1 MGKKDAHKYKEPH
14 LLISVVDKK
23 GQLVEAVQRTP
34 DATVEGQTLIFDY
47 VVSLETTRNQ
57 LVDCGG
63 AIFFELRQWKC
74 SHLTVG
80 EFDLFETE
88 HEEGR
93 HSVKAYAYINGTEV
107 QHMACR
113 LPIFKSSKP
122 TDFKRLWQ
130 PVPLSQ
136 THELFMHMDM
146 IIGPRR
152 TLEANWGFVYPR
164 PPLNSGSTIPFFLDS
179 IGLKDAD
186 PVLEIY
192 VNPRM
197 RLTVIDGNGN
207 RIDRSYTTAEGG
219 TGKDRQAIV
228 FDQELSIP
236 LHVEDLYDLDA
247 YIYFEY
253 VHFKANKGKDS
264 VKCYSFMSVRKM
276 RNGRIKLPIFKS
288 EKPTDMSR
296 GFLAKPNSIKDLWF
310 RTEIFCESFKD
321 LPPVDY
327 NKPRERPESVASD
340 ADHGEHTSRSA
351 KGDQDAT
358 ACLRANSD
366 APSSPYH
373 AKSDHSSPHKQEQY
387 AEIGDDGHGNE
398 LYNPTHSEWMNLK
411 FLTNI
416 FDELDEHETEICPR
430 LDLRTKID
438 EFISHDSRIQSLSDK
453 IRAID
458 GMIVER

>member
-1 MGKKDAHKYKEPH
+1 MGGLEGLSPRMSSPRAKGGSAELVQADLGDEEYLMFGVKHMQLKKDAHKYKEPH

-93 HSVKAYAYINGTEV
+93 HSVKAYAYINGTEI

-113 LPIFKSSKP
+113 LPIFKSGKP
-122 TDFKRLWQ
+122 TDFRRLWQ

-164 PPLNSGSTIPFFLDS
+164 PPLNSGSTITFFLDS

-186 PVLEIY
+186 PVVEIY

-197 RLTVIDGNGN
+197 RLTVIDSNGN
-207 RIDRSYTTAEGG
+207 RIDRSYTTVEGG
-219 TGKDRQAIV
+219 TGKDRQAII

-247 YIYFEY
+247 YIYFEF
-253 VHFKANKGKDS
+253 VHFKASKGKDS

-288 EKPTDMSR
+288 EKPTDMTR
-296 GFLAKPNSIKDLWF
+296 GFVAKPNSIKDLWF
-310 RTEIFCESFKD
+310 RTEIYCESFND
-321 LPPVDY
+321 LPPVED
-327 NKPRERPESVASD
+327 NKPRERADSAAS
-340 ADHGEHTSRSA
+340 ADHGEHEARSA
-351 KGDQDAT
+351 KGDQQYHQSPRHASPRS
-358 ACLRANSD
+358 RANSD

-373 AKSDHSSPHKQEQY
+373 AKGGHASPHNQEHY
-387 AEIGDDGHGNE
+387 AEVGDGGHGNE
-398 LYNPTHSEWMNLK
+398 LYNPDDTDPADMH
-411 FLTNI
+411 
-416 FDELDEHETEICPR
+416 H
-430 LDLRTKID
+430 
-438 EFISHDSRIQSLSDK
+438 
-453 IRAID
+453 
-458 GMIVER
+458 V